1 MTNQTGSDDADTR
14 TAFESVSDFSEF
26 TGTEDNSSS
35 SCYRTDEPDAWV
47 DCAGLLEHMLELVNN
62 DGNLALNLVKE
73 AAVPDIELFALHVV
87 NLAGTLLNQCN
98 KLKKIAT
105 HCLCEI
111 KENEGRVTE
120 HGADSLPDHDP
131 GNAEKISSDN
141 QRRYLI
147 NLGPCQPKIGVY
159 PSNLTIKSG
168 KQNKFSNQWFKEY
181 PHLE

>member
-98 KLKKIAT
+98 
-105 HCLCEI
+105 
-111 KENEGRVTE
+111 
-120 HGADSLPDHDP
+120 S
-131 GNAEKISSDN
+131 
-141 QRRYLI
+141 
-147 NLGPCQPKIGVY
+147 
-159 PSNLTIKSG
+159 
-168 KQNKFSNQWFKEY
+168 
-181 PHLE
+181 